1 MIRTIAAVTYILFLV
16 LGIIAAYKGDW
27 IVAMFFAITCGAESL
42 GLSID
47 NIARTM
53 IGKGVLKENDND

>member
-1 MIRTIAAVTYILFLV
+1 MIRKLAAVAYLIFLV

-27 IVAMFFAITCGAESL
+27 VVAMFWAITCGAESL
-42 GLSID
+42 GMSID

-53 IGKGVLKENDND
+53 IGKGVLKG

>member
-1 MIRTIAAVTYILFLV
+1 MIRKITAVVYLLCLV

-27 IVAMFFAITCGAESL
+27 VVAMFWAITCGAESISI
-42 GLSID
+42 SID

-53 IGKGVLKENDND
+53 VGKGVLKGSD